1 MRLLNVSTLRLES
14 FTDERTAPPYAILS
28 HTWDDE
34 EILFEDVERLPFS
47 TWTRMKGF
55 RKLNVSAQQ
64 AQKDGYRYVWIDTC
78 CIDKG
83 SSAELSEAINSMF
96 SWYACAKVCYAYLI
110 DVDKETAGAKGR
122 PYPRSPGDHV
132 LPQEPTQGTSS
143 HGIQGSRWF
152 KRGWTLQ
159 ELVAPSHIRFY
170 DRNWQN
176 LGSRETLAGQ
186 LADITGIDRDFLSRS
201 EGGPRGFGQTP
212 ISAILTSF
220 SVATRMVWASK
231 RETTRL
237 EDTAYCLLGIF
248 GVNMPLLYGEGE
260 KAFRRLQEEII
271 KNSTDTSILAYT
283 EKGQD
288 FNLLA
293 SHPRSFHMS
302 PAVWTWGREMPR
314 MLLGQ
319 HQITVDMVICPTF
332 DVKSRRNIKHMYF
345 GVFDCTYAD
354 EALFRPAILIQL
366 LSANPLTFM
375 RREHSELFL
384 IGPNSD
390 VAFTTALYW
399 GYTQLSGLEYGV
411 RTSEATRATITLR
424 AQSQR
429 SEWCS
434 LPTLFIQPLSQDLNH
449 EYYVDDS
456 VPSRNGMQIAH
467 EPVYSAH
474 GVTDIT
480 HGILSFFDG
489 HHSRFLM
496 TWGTT
501 GTSPMSQA
509 PWCKLF
515 SLEDVIPFAAPKEGE
530 HWDYDEPNI
539 ETRIHRLFQD
549 FRELNQGRDLAPDL
563 ENIDSLEVW
572 DEWPHTVNAE
582 IGSASFLDSTTFAL
596 SITVTPLQIRD
607 EQSLVHRP
615 RSYSAST

>member
-55 RKLNVSAQQ
+55 SKLSASAQQ
-64 AQKDGYRYVWIDTC
+64 AQRDGYGYIWIDTC

-110 DVDKETAGAKGR
+110 DVGKEIAVPKQGR
-122 PYPRSPGDHV
+122 YTVSPDEHIIS
-132 LPQEPTQGTSS
+132 QGSS
-143 HGIQGSRWF
+143 AQIEGSRWF
-152 KRGWTLQ
+152 RRGWTLQ
-159 ELVAPSHIRFY
+159 ELVAPLHVRFY
-170 DRNWQN
+170 DRSWKNI
-176 LGSRETLAGQ
+176 GSRETLAEQ
-186 LADITGIDRDFLSRS
+186 LARITGIDKDFLSRS

-271 KNSTDTSILAYT
+271 RNSTDTSILAYT

-319 HQITVDMVICPTF
+319 HQITVEMVICPAF
-332 DVKSRRNIKHMYF
+332 DVKTRRNIKHMYF

-366 LSANPLTFM
+366 LSDNSLTFL
-375 RREHSELFL
+375 RREQSELFL
-384 IGPNSD
+384 VTPNSD

-411 RTSEATRATITLR
+411 RTPEATRTTITLR

-434 LPTLFIQPLSQDLNH
+434 LPTLFVQPLPQDCDR
-449 EYYVDDS
+449 EYYVENS
-456 VPSRNGMQIAH
+456 VPSRNGRQITH

-489 HHSRFLM
+489 DYSRFLM
-496 TWGTT
+496 TWGTA
-501 GTSPMSQA
+501 GASPMSQV

-515 SLEDVIPFAAPKEGE
+515 SLEDVIPFAAPVEGE
-530 HWDYDEPNI
+530 HWDYDESNI
-539 ETRIHRLFQD
+539 ETRIHRLFQS
-549 FRELNQGRDLAPDL
+549 FRELNRGRDLAPDL
-563 ENIDSLEVW
+563 KNVDSLEVW
-572 DEWPHTVNAE
+572 DDSPHTVTAR
-582 IGSASFLDSTTFAL
+582 IGSTAFLDSTTFVL
-596 SITVTPLQIRD
+596 SITVIPIENKD
-607 EQSLVHRP
+607 EPSLVLRP
-615 RSYSAST
+615 RGASASA